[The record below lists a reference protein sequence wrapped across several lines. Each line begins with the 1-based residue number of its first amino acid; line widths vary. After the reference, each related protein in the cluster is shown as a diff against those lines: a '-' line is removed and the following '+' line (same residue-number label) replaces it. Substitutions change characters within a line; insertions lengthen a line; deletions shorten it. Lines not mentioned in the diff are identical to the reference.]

1 MMVMEEITF
10 SIGNH
15 GAVSMSNLQLLLQK
29 FEQQYG
35 IHVRLD
41 IISDSSL
48 RWSSLVEAAL
58 YHTGPDISEVGNTWV
73 GDLVRMEAL
82 RPFQPEEVDE
92 ITMGVHYFD
101 AVRQSRVRTDHGV
114 STSYSIPLSA
124 DVRVVFYRRDSLEK
138 AGIDEATAFES
149 FAHLE
154 KTLAILKEK
163 GISVPLA
170 LPNRRSSLT
179 LQCIA
184 SWIWGAGG
192 DFLSPDGTS
201 LAFDLPKALEGCKAY
216 YRLMRF
222 LGPDMRNLEKS
233 EAYDAFGMGKAA
245 VLLSGFWVPTN
256 DLAAVVRKNLG
267 AAPMPGTPFVGGGDL
282 VIWNHSRHESS
293 ALKLIQFFHTKEA
306 GKLLYPWFGLPI
318 SEEDWINPPFDTEIY
333 QVFRAAIQKGR
344 GFPTARLWGLVEKR
358 LTDAYSD
365 IWADVLTTPESQL
378 DTIVEGRLN
387 NLARRLQLSLGSN

>member
-1 MMVMEEITF
+1 MEEIAF

-15 GAVSMSNLQLLLQK
+15 GAEGMENLWEMLQK

-41 IISDSSL
+41 IIPYSSL

-92 ITMGVHYFD
+92 ITRGVHYFD
-101 AVRQSRVRTDHGV
+101 VIWQS
-114 STSYSIPLSA
+114 STRINQGIKSVYSIPWSSDA
-124 DVRVVFYRRDSLEK
+124 RAIFYRRDLLER

-154 KTLAILKEK
+154 KTLVILKDK

-170 LPNRRSSLT
+170 LPTRRSSMT
-179 LQCIA
+179 LHFIA

-192 DFLSPDGTS
+192 DFLSPDETN
-201 LAFDLPKALEGCKAY
+201 LAFDQPQALEGCKAY

-222 LGPDMRNLEKS
+222 LGPEVRDLEEY
-233 EAYDAFGMGKAA
+233 EADDAFGTGKAA

-256 DLAAVVRKNLG
+256 DLAAEVRKNLG
-267 AAPMPGTPFVGGGDL
+267 AAPMPGIPFVGGGNI
-282 VIWNHSRHESS
+282 VVWRHSRHESA
-293 ALKLIQFFHTKEA
+293 ALKFIHFFHTEEA
-306 GKLLYPWFGLPI
+306 AKLLYPRFGLPI
-318 SEEDWINPPFDTEIY
+318 SENGWCNPPFDSDIY
-333 QVFRAAIQKGR
+333 QVFRTAIQKGR
-344 GFPTARLWGLVEKR
+344 GFPTTWLWGLVEKR
-358 LTDAYSD
+358 LTDTLAD
-365 IWADVLTTPESQL
+365 IWVELLKGPGLSL
-378 DTIVEGRLN
+378 DAIVEAHLN
-387 NLARRLQLSLGSN
+387 GLARHLQLTLEL